1 MIVKRPQ
8 DQSHSKS
15 RAASVSDLLLYV
27 TKAEDN
33 DRTQKVTHFGALN
46 FFTSTEQGQR
56 AEMISL
62 AHAAA
67 RSKNPC
73 THFILSWQE
82 GERPTPRQLDE
93 AAVIFLRE
101 IGLESHQAL
110 YAVHGNT
117 GNIHL
122 HVVVNRVDPDTE
134 RVIKINKGF
143 DLKAGHIAIARI
155 EAVQG
160 WLSEDRSLYH
170 VDSDGIIRSSPPFD
184 PIEMDQPKLNYR
196 AADFEHYAGLE
207 SAQRMAQERA
217 APLIRKAS
225 GWAEL
230 HVSLAAAGFRYRR
243 SGGGA
248 VVLVGEIAV
257 RASKVLRQ
265 ASLSYLERRFG
276 AYQGLPSEAQTP
288 VAIAPKSLQ
297 PTDLHA
303 TYAAERLAFYEHRKV
318 ERKKIRERHAAERK
332 RLAQAQEHSRDE
344 LLQGSWHNRGH
355 LLNALRSEIAA
366 DQAITKREMKR
377 HHSLELKVLQGKF
390 PPYAAWLSGQGAD
403 DVVSDYHQRNRA
415 PGTLRGREMG
425 PTKAC
430 PHDLQEFNA
439 EVVGRDVR
447 YRWKTN
453 QRVAFIDKGPE
464 VRVHDLDP
472 VSILTALQ
480 VADQTYDRF
489 TVHGNS
495 AFKEHV
501 VHLAAVHGFE
511 IEGEGIK
518 EAIVAERH
526 HLRRLESEK
535 NVSASRRENLRSEAR
550 LSRQAPVRVGSQRKV
565 QTNGLDR

>member
-15 RAASVSDLLLYV
+15 RAASVRDLLLYV
-27 TKAEDN
+27 TKAGNN
-33 DRTQKVTHFGALN
+33 DLTQKVTHTGALN
-46 FFTSTEQGQR
+46 FLTATEQGQR

-82 GERPTPRQLDE
+82 SERPTIGQLDE

-110 YAVHGNT
+110 YAVHGST
-117 GNIHL
+117 GNVHL
-122 HVVVNRVDPDTE
+122 HIVVNRVDPDTE

-143 DLKAGHIAIARI
+143 DLKAGHMAIARI

-184 PIEMDQPKLNYR
+184 PIEMDEPKLNYR

-265 ASLSYLERRFG
+265 ASLSCLENRFG
-276 AYQGLPSEAQTP
+276 AYQEPPSEAQTL
-288 VAIAPKSLQ
+288 VAIAPKSLR

-303 TYAAERLAFYEHRKV
+303 TYAAERLAFYEQRKV

-344 LLQGSWHNRGH
+344 LLQGDWHNRGH

-366 DQAITKREMKR
+366 DQAVAKREMKGR
-377 HHSLELKVLQGKF
+377 HSLELKVLQGRF
-390 PPYAAWLSGQGAD
+390 PPYAEWLSGQGAD
-403 DVVSDYHQRNRA
+403 DVVTDYHQRNSA
-415 PGTLRGREMG
+415 PGILRGRERDD
-425 PTKAC
+425 TKRH
-430 PHDLQEFNA
+430 PRNLQKFNA

-447 YRWKTN
+447 YRWKSN

-464 VRVHDLDP
+464 VRVHDLDL
-472 VSILTALQ
+472 VSILAALQ
-480 VADQTYDRF
+480 MAQQTYGSF
-489 TVHGNS
+489 TVHGTS
-495 AFKEHV
+495 AFKGQV
-501 VHLAAVHGFE
+501 VRLAAVHGFE
-511 IEGEGIK
+511 IGGEGLE
-518 EAIVAERH
+518 EAVAVERH
-526 HLRRLESEK
+526 RLRRVQSTEK
-535 NVSASRRENLRSEAR
+535 GSAMREADPHSKRERDGSTGIPAR
-550 LSRQAPVRVGSQRKV
+550 GGGRT
-565 QTNGLDR
+565 QTGGLDL